1 MGIRPLEKEQP
12 RYKSEK
18 NQINA
23 NPKDKLV
30 LNNGHHCWNPA
41 IPKKPGQEEE
51 EGGDFTF
58 HGLEEVAGGSLNHT
72 RHLLPTK
79 STNLVETWR
88 ERKKEDVW
96 SRPGRRIKDG

>member
-1 MGIRPLEKEQP
+1 MPILKTSLFWTTATTVETQL
-12 RYKSEK
+12 Y
-18 NQINA
+18 Q
-23 NPKDKLV
+23 
-30 LNNGHHCWNPA
+30 
-41 IPKKPGQEEE
+41 KKPGQEEE

-79 STNLVETWR
+79 PTNLVETWH

-96 SRPGRRIKDG
+96 SRPGRRIKDGEILPFSANLGSIWY